1 MKKLFITLLLFIGTL
16 TFGQTKIKT
25 KDIDK
30 NINVVLDSLSK
41 VYKVKVGG
49 IVVDEYPNLRITSII
64 YYQNGELVDKVIK
77 TETNP
82 PKKDILGRD

>member
-77 TETNP
+77 TETIP